1 MKIKVSYESN
11 HGKKHYLEFDSVADF
26 IKKYEADPKLG
37 ARFACGV
44 EAQFYDGFND
54 DKWQHYRGF
63 RGLYTD
69 CLSRI
74 VGRKAYEESNEN
86 CLTVGELIEKLS
98 KYDKDTKVCIQDDE
112 ISHWEVFGTKDTEES
127 SFSYIYDEVV
137 KADCVLLKPIE
148 LTKGS
153 PAFYKNY
160 ERKGE
165 KEYVD

>member
-11 HGKKHYLEFDSVADF
+11 HGKTHYLEFDSVADF

-37 ARFACGV
+37 VRFASSV
-44 EAQFYDGFND
+44 KAQFKDGIND

-74 VGRKAYEESNEN
+74 VKRKGYEESKKQ

-98 KYDKDTKVCIQDDE
+98 KYDKDAKVCIQDDE
-112 ISHWEVFGTKDTEES
+112 ISCWTAFGIKDTEEN
-127 SFSYIYDEVV
+127 SFSCVYDEVV
-137 KADCVLLKPIE
+137 KMNCILLKPIQ
-148 LTKGS
+148 LVKG
-153 PAFYKNY
+153 ATTIYK
-160 ERKGE
+160 RKE
-165 KEYVD
+165 EE

>member
-37 ARFACGV
+37 VRFACGV

-74 VGRKAYEESNEN
+74 VERKGYEESKRQ

-112 ISHWEVFGTKDTEES
+112 INCWTAFGIKDTEEN
-127 SFSYIYDEVV
+127 SFSCVDDEVA
-137 KADCVLLKPIE
+137 KMDCILLKPIQ
-148 LTKGS
+148 LVKG
-153 PAFYKNY
+153 ATTIYK
-160 ERKGE
+160 RKEE